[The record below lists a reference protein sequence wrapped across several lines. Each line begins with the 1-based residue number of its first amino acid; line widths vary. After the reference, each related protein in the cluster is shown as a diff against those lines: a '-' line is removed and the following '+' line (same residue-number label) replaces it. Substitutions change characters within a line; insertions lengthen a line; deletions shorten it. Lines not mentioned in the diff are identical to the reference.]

1 MFRLN
6 ILILWTIP
14 LLFALIT
21 LNVGCKGITG
31 SGVSESARYE
41 SGFRSLRLGQITT
54 ANNRVATTIAI
65 DTKESMVILE
75 PAPGSPSLT
84 EVLYQ
89 TPDSQTVQ
97 ILVGS
102 DSLPVEARTADSLV
116 KFSNYTDNS
125 VTVNLTSGGLE
136 LPGQTVPLNDEIFGF
151 YDIARV
157 YHIGPKVLSTADYER
172 IFKIGTIAVR
182 VFGCSSRSLVS
193 SGNSTSPFGSLTDSA
208 CSSVLA
214 TTMLNVAKV
223 GDFENRFVENYD
235 GAPASCSY
243 DEGDFQDALLCLSD
257 SEEEV
262 VLDSIVSDPEID
274 NVLDGTFDPDTGE
287 IIPETP
293 EPTPEATPEDSPNNP
308 DGEASPSPSPSPDTS
323 PTPDSSVP
331 PIPDAPVPGEPEPEV
346 E

>member
-1 MFRLN
+1 MLRPN
-6 ILILWTIP
+6 ILILLTIP

-21 LNVGCKGITG
+21 FNIGCKGITG

-65 DTKESMVILE
+65 DNKESILILE

-97 ILVGS
+97 ILVGP
-102 DSLPVEARTADSLV
+102 DSLPEEARTADSLV

-125 VTVNLTSGGLE
+125 VTVNLTSGGVE
-136 LPGQTVPLNDEIFGF
+136 LPQQTVPLNDEIFGF

-157 YHIGPKVLSTADYER
+157 YHISPKALSTADFER

-193 SGNSTSPFGSLTDSA
+193 SGDSTSPFGSLTDTA

-223 GDFENRFVENYD
+223 GDFEDRLVENYE
-235 GAPASCSY
+235 GAPVSCSY
-243 DEGDFQDALLCLSD
+243 DGGDFQDAQLCLSD

-274 NVLDGTFDPDTGE
+274 DVLDANFDPETGE

-293 EPTPEATPEDSPNNP
+293 EPTPEATPEDSPTNS
-308 DGEASPSPSPSPDTS
+308 DGEASPSPSPS
-323 PTPDSSVP
+323 PDSSVP
-331 PIPDAPVPGEPEPEV
+331 PIPDAPVPGEPEV